1 MTTEPTR
8 LRQEFRTRTTSKAGS
23 KESGTRMEFQRK
35 EDILATVNKWLDTPG
50 RKLTLTRSVLRR
62 QSDEAMTEHSVIS
75 IAVEEIVDTFT
86 LEK

>member
-1 MTTEPTR
+1 
-8 LRQEFRTRTTSKAGS
+8 
-23 KESGTRMEFQRK
+23 MEFQRK